1 MTHDRPYH
9 QGMEGNT
16 PPDGAPHASQQP
28 APNDA
33 PTAPPWPPPA
43 YSYPYPA
50 PAPPAARSG
59 RSLWIIFAGIV
70 IAGALIAGAAFLALS
85 GKDTTAPIAS
95 PTALPITPSEPTSAA
110 GSSTCKAWKTTRA
123 TLDTIPELPAG
134 WDWNTPN
141 IDTYISN
148 RNAATAKALDLFEPK
163 IAETPAE
170 VAAAARDYVT
180 AKRNS
185 MRLLAEKSFT
195 SADAVSVNAARA
207 QLDQLCD
214 VS

>member
-1 MTHDRPYH
+1 MTPDRRYH
-9 QGMEGNT
+9 QGMMEANT
-16 PPDGAPHASQQP
+16 PPPERGPVPAPERPLPPYGAPQQQW
-28 APNDA
+28 
-33 PTAPPWPPPA
+33 PTPPPPGA
-43 YSYPYPA
+43 YL
-50 PAPPAARSG
+50 PPAKPS

-85 GKDTTAPIAS
+85 GKGAPA
-95 PTALPITPSEPTSAA
+95 PTAGNPAVSAPVA
-110 GSSTCKAWKTTRA
+110 DAPANAASSSTCKAWKTTRA

-163 IAETPAE
+163 IAQAPAD
-170 VAAAARDYVT
+170 VATAARDYVT

-185 MRLLAEKSFT
+185 IRLLADKSFT
-195 SADAVSVNAARA
+195 PADAVSVNAARA

-214 VS
+214 VN

>member
-1 MTHDRPYH
+1 MTPDRPYH
-9 QGMEGNT
+9 RVMEGNT
-16 PPDGAPHASQQP
+16 PPDGTPHATQQP
-28 APNDA
+28 APNGT
-33 PTAPPWPPPA
+33 PTAPPWPPQA
-43 YSYPYPA
+43 YPYPA
-50 PAPPAARSG
+50 AAPAKSG

-85 GKDTTAPIAS
+85 GKDTAAPTAS
-95 PTALPITPSEPTSAA
+95 PTAQQPITPSEPTSAA

-123 TLDTIPELPAG
+123 TLDAGPGLPAG

-148 RNAATAKALDLFEPK
+148 RNAATAKVLDLFEPK

-170 VAAAARDYVT
+170 VASAARDYVT
-180 AKRNS
+180 AKRNEIR
-185 MRLLAEKSFT
+185 MLAEKSFT

-214 VS
+214 VG